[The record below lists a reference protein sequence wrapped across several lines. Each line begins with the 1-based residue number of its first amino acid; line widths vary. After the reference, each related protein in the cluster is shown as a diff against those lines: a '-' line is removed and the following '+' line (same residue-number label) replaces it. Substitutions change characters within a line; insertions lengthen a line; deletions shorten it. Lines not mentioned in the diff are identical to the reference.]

1 MKHSV
6 AAVLAG
12 FALASS
18 AHADILTFEYTANI
32 NSITEYELV
41 GYIIR
46 PVTTT
51 TMPGHSVSIGD
62 HVTGRFTIDTQTA
75 RGYTGPVDNGTMS
88 SYSSAATHNNISAFI
103 GHDGVNYTNALPI
116 NSYLAV
122 QDQLPG
128 TGADTLSLSSSQGDN
143 LGSHIAQLTFSDP
156 TGATLSNSAIP
167 SSLAGLTTGE
177 FLYRF
182 SSIASGSYVAVKVNG
197 AVTSLQLLS
206 VSAVPEP
213 QTYLMLLSG
222 LGLLGWRRRAA
233 RRC

>member
-1 MKHSV
+1 MKFSL

-12 FALASS
+12 LALASS

-62 HVTGRFTIDTQTA
+62 QVTGRFSIDTQTA

-88 SYSSAATHNNISAFI
+88 SYSSDATRNNISAFI
-103 GHDGVNYTNALPI
+103 GHDGLNYTNALPI

-122 QDQLPG
+122 QDQLTG
-128 TGADTLSLSSSQGDN
+128 TGADKLSLSSSQGDN
-143 LGSHIAQLTFSDP
+143 TVSHIAQLTFSDP

-167 SSLAGLTTGE
+167 SSLAGLGTGE

-182 SSIASGSYVAVKVNG
+182 SSIASGSYVAVNVNG

-213 QTYLMLLSG
+213 QTYLMLLGG
-222 LGLLGWRRRAA
+222 LGLLGWRRRAV